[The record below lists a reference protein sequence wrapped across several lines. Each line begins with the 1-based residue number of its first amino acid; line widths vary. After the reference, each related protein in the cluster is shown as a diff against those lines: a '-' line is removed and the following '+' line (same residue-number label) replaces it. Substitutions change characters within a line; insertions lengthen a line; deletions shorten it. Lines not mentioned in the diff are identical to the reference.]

1 MSQIYLFM
9 IFIVKKDFLSSFEYF
24 IENIMIKNSKKG
36 QTIINSG
43 HAHEIVIFYE
53 GTINLFLVKKFHII
67 LLF

>member
-1 MSQIYLFM
+1 M

-36 QTIINSG
+36 QAIINSG
-43 HAHEIVIFYE
+43 HTHKIVIFYE
-53 GTINLFLVKKFHII
+53 GNLFLVKEFHII